1 MASSKDENLFSLT
14 AAHLIRDVKK
24 KGRHTVKLD
33 EFEFV
38 VLPNVFPP
46 DFLEEKGNWRDKV
59 FSNIPAPNSSGFE
72 MLEMGCGSGAF
83 CAAYYLKYRKK
94 MKRVVGVDINPDA
107 VENTKL
113 NFNMHEINGNV
124 VLSDLFEKLDSARD
138 KFDLIYFNG
147 PFVWVDEGKTVNEML
162 SKAVGD
168 PGYKLFKRFFEE
180 APKFLRSNGKVIIHV
195 IPELARID
203 KLQAIANTCNQKL
216 VCVYHGSLARNNEE
230 QLLEDEVKSKND
242 LSLDDLSLDVKTKD
256 ESNKSLELYELMTK

>member
-1 MASSKDENLFSLT
+1 
-14 AAHLIRDVKK
+14 
-24 KGRHTVKLD
+24 
-33 EFEFV
+33 
-38 VLPNVFPP
+38 
-46 DFLEEKGNWRDKV
+46 
-59 FSNIPAPNSSGFE
+59 
-72 MLEMGCGSGAF
+72 
-83 CAAYYLKYRKK
+83 
-94 MKRVVGVDINPDA
+94 MKERLSVG
-107 VENTKL
+107 NTKL

-216 VCVYHGSLARNNEE
+216 VCVYHGSLARNNEK

-242 LSLDDLSLDVKTKD
+242 LSLDDLS
-256 ESNKSLELYELMTK
+256 